1 MRYLFFP
8 RYPFLLSVVLWL
20 SFSVSCAPVDQ
31 WDLYADTPQLPE
43 DNAAT
48 KPAIVPVT
56 FQAPTMEPVILG
68 TSAEE
73 PIKLSVEQATM
84 LALRNNRD
92 LKVQQL
98 TPVITGT
105 FEQIER
111 SKFDPELFAEA
122 DYFKEKAKETSRS
135 SGEQFSVSAD
145 EAGGIAGLRQLLPTG
160 TTVEA
165 SISQDRTISNRAP
178 EQQTARLGLSVTQA
192 LLRGFGPAVNL
203 TSVRLAEIDTL
214 ASINELQGFAEALL
228 ADTEIAY
235 WNYVLAKKEIAIFE
249 ESLEIARKQ
258 RQEVE
263 ERIEVGVLPEIE
275 VAAARAEEASRVQAL
290 INARSQLEDS
300 RLRLLRLIS
309 PDNGSHLDLMILTT
323 SEPDILPEPI
333 TDLADRLQLAEQ
345 FRPDLNE
352 ARLRLQQ
359 NRLETIVTRNG
370 LLPQL
375 DLFIALGKTGY
386 ADSFSQS
393 FQELNQD
400 TYDFTAGVRLS
411 YFLGNREAQARNL
424 AAYATQQQSSEAVAN
439 LRQLVRF
446 EVRIAVNEVER
457 TRQLIGASR
466 ETRIYQ
472 EQSLEAEKERFDV
485 GASTA
490 LQVAQAQRDL
500 LRTQIAE
507 VEAIVNYRIARV
519 VLYLAEGSLLAYR
532 GIQLADVSLP
542 LK

>member
-1 MRYLFFP
+1 MRYLFFSS
-8 RYPFLLSVVLWL
+8 YPFLLSVVLWL

-73 PIKLSVEQATM
+73 PIELSVEQATM